1 MGKVRRLIPAECEG
15 VMAFP
20 KGWTIPS
27 HTTMSADDLDSAR
40 YHALG
45 NAVTP
50 PVAEWLALRIRQYL
64 ESRDFPDADQKFD
77 ASLYTLR
84 NEGLGQLALS
94 FGNKE
99 VETTP

>member
-1 MGKVRRLIPAECEG
+1 
-15 VMAFP
+15 MAFP

-27 HTTMSADDLDSAR
+27 CTDLNSDDLDSAR

-64 ESRDFPDADQKFD
+64 ESRDVEDENQRFI
-77 ASLYTLR
+77 ASLYSLK
-84 NEGLGQLALS
+84 NEGLGQLSLELGSNEADMIPS
-94 FGNKE
+94 IA
-99 VETTP
+99 